1 MIRMSMI
8 GTVAFAFLAGLAS
21 LTFAASG
28 DVPGQSSSSPDPG
41 MSSGS
46 GGSPGSPSDA
56 PSKKTKKSSES
67 SLGIEPPSQGQGTQG
82 QGTQGQGMQQE
93 QGAQGLGGQ
102 TDSPLKGQEKAPEGK
117 SK

>member
-1 MIRMSMI
+1 MIRMSII

-28 DVPGQSSSSPDPG
+28 DVPGQSSSSPDTG

-46 GGSPGSPSDA
+46 GGSSGSPSDA

-67 SLGIEPPSQGQGTQG
+67 SLSVEPSGQGQGAQGQGTQG
-82 QGTQGQGMQQE
+82 SGMQE

-102 TDSPLKGQEKAPEGK
+102 KDSPLTGQEKSPEGK
-117 SK
+117 SQ